1 MLSASNANK
10 CAWRLAC
17 QLTLKSMNGTDE
29 SCCLALICSFAIGDL
44 SLTSCLIQLLFCTAQ
59 PPMKMLC
66 SIVMP
71 MKLLN
76 VQSHCHPVFLA
87 FIDWH
92 LLPKIQQDGSF
103 FPMQPMW
110 KRCSSTGNGWLG
122 YVSEGKD
129 NKGKLVQ
136 LSFLLHLW
144 GGVDSH
150 WLMVRKN
157 RNHINFLQEN
167 PTQPPERAFGST
179 IFSSK
184 CIRLD
189 LLPMSRIF
197 DNWKAVWES
206 IQFQWGRWQDQRW
219 MCKWHKNTVHVLA
232 LCKFQEW
239 IMPCGRKQIST
250 TRDRSLSTHLLLSH
264 KPKQMTS
271 SNHLHPQQGRD
282 LG

>member
-1 MLSASNANK
+1 MCMTVGLSIDPKINEWHRWVMLSCSHLFF
-10 CAWRLAC
+10 CHRWPV
-17 QLTLKSMNGTDE
+17 TDE
-29 SCCLALICSFAIGDL
+29 LLDSTSLLHRSATNEDALFHCHANEVVE
-44 SLTSCLIQLLFCTAQ
+44 
-59 PPMKMLC
+59 C
-66 SIVMP
+66 SIT
-71 MKLLN
+71 L
-76 VQSHCHPVFLA
+76 SSCFFLA